1 MTDHILQDI
10 TCNYCGSTVGPMIQG
25 AQNTTIWRGTGDNS
39 FHCCNSIDCWD
50 EQLEVVATVYDFC
63 NQHLEQSF
71 QFMNAFSPFSP
82 FMNDMYDMNDMY
94 HMNDMNAAPQ
104 LAPWEASDHEVF
116 IKVRQ
121 ALEKGWSGWSLVEP
135 HVVDGIRAHVH
146 AANLPELVSVESV
159 ILYPPF
165 VIDPT
170 AVQFKTNVP
179 SLTPAGPFGPL
190 PTFVTIR
197 RSGQVEFTG

>member
-25 AQNTTIWRGTGDNS
+25 APNTTIWRGTGDNS

-63 NQHLEQSF
+63 NQHLQQSF
-71 QFMNAFSPFSP
+71 QPIHAFSNDD
-82 FMNDMYDMNDMY
+82 MNDMYD
-94 HMNDMNAAPQ
+94 MNDMNAAPQ

-121 ALEKGWSGWSLVEP
+121 ALEKGWSLVEP

-159 ILYPPF
+159 SLYPPF

-179 SLTPAGPFGPL
+179 SLTPSGPFGPL